1 MQSCRASESES
12 EGVRRDHAMRRDHLC
27 PPRPRPDWVL
37 PSSDTPCIR
46 SPAAAV
52 RRRRAAAGGYT
63 HISNLRWNTC
73 RTRRVACV
81 ILNAYLP
88 PTLCA
93 DLDTDHHLGFW
104 GVPVYDHNGLRGE
117 MGKGEGG
124 IGNQSK
130 RPPAPKGV
138 SVHASVRIANKH
150 SKQARQINPG
160 LAPRSRIHPVPP
172 STLGGRGFP
181 PGNRNTL
188 RPSET
193 PARAFAPTP
202 AQPVGIHA
210 R

>member
-1 MQSCRASESES
+1 MARKTVWQTLDPDLAGPIRRAVQGVRSVQTTACAPAGSGGPSPPWWSLLQGCRASESES
-12 EGVRRDHAMRRDHLC
+12 EGVRRDHAMRRDHLWA
-27 PPRPRPDWVL
+27 PRPRPGGVL

-117 MGKGEGG
+117 MG
-124 IGNQSK
+124 
-130 RPPAPKGV
+130 R
-138 SVHASVRIANKH
+138 
-150 SKQARQINPG
+150 
-160 LAPRSRIHPVPP
+160 
-172 STLGGRGFP
+172 GRG
-181 PGNRNTL
+181 
-188 RPSET
+188 E
-193 PARAFAPTP
+193 
-202 AQPVGIHA
+202 
-210 R
+210 